1 MNGQRVKKLNS
12 LGKFNQYNQLES
24 NMEIFTHPSK
34 HLVWGGIV
42 LFIVCYG
49 EPDLID
55 SAINYMMYVSGG
67 R

>member
-1 MNGQRVKKLNS
+1 MEKYKK
-12 LGKFNQYNQLES
+12 Q
-24 NMEIFTHPSK
+24 SK
-34 HLVWGGIV
+34 HLIWGGIV
-42 LFIVCYG
+42 LFIVFRG